1 MVTDLAI
8 TWTNVDLS
16 SGRSSDIH
24 VIHILQEIPTIILLD
39 NLVPSLNLV
48 YVPCYNDN
56 KDL

>member
-16 SGRSSDIH
+16 SVRSSDIH
-24 VIHILQEIPTIILLD
+24 LIVILQEIPTIILLD
-39 NLVPSLNLV
+39 NLVPSSNLV